1 MSSKE
6 RGFCDDW
13 HAESLSGRALGIDVC
28 EKEVKETDE
37 AWRYDE
43 LPCILKEDLSW
54 SVRLL

>member
-6 RGFCDDW
+6 RGFWDDW

-37 AWRYDE
+37 A
-43 LPCILKEDLSW
+43 
-54 SVRLL
+54 